1 MSIES
6 PSINVPAPSNRS
18 RLLQGS
24 DLLGTPEYPF
34 KRPFKLQYLPTL
46 ALLLLVLASSLSSIA
61 NGFAYDDVLIV
72 QDNTQIHTLSQVAFD
87 FVQGYWP
94 QQHGGALYRPL
105 TLVFFALQWAAGKG
119 APWVFHA
126 ANVALYAGLT
136 LALYGVGRRLLPRGA
151 AWLAA
156 AIFAVQPVHVEAV
169 GNVVGQAEL
178 TTALFVVLGLALYL
192 DTRTR
197 PALRARDSVGLLA
210 LLAAAGLCKEN
221 GIILPALLLA
231 AEVTVVEDQRSLR
244 SRIADLLPT
253 YLLLIIGAVLLM
265 AARRAA
271 LGATVGEYPA
281 LVLGGLGPRERVLT
295 MLGIVP
301 EWIRLFFW
309 PAHLRADYAPQEFD
323 AATRFAAPQLLGL
336 LLLLLAG
343 LSAAAARRRH
353 PAVAFGIA
361 WTAIALLP
369 VSNLLV
375 PTGVLIAERTLLL
388 PSIGVVIAVA
398 GLAAPVWS
406 GLRAA
411 SRPLAWGALAGVTAV
426 LAAGAARSADR
437 QAAWRDTPTV
447 LTQLVQDAPLDY
459 RAWLMY
465 GGHLRQAGR
474 VREAK
479 QAMLRAASLYRYDGR
494 VYEDLGQLVRFE
506 SGCAGAIPIFR
517 QGLTLDPGLKNARGR
532 LYVCLLEQGDTT
544 AAMAIAAE
552 GARRGQWFFQLVMLT
567 GPKRPSAPHP

>member
-1 MSIES
+1 
-6 PSINVPAPSNRS
+6 
-18 RLLQGS
+18 LQC
-24 DLLGTPEYPF
+24 
-34 KRPFKLQYLPTL
+34 LPTL

-72 QDNTQIHTLSQVAFD
+72 QDNTQIHTLSQMAFD

-126 ANVALYAGLT
+126 ANVALYAGLI
-136 LALYGVGRRLLPRGA
+136 LALYALGRRLLARGA

-156 AIFAVQPVHVEAV
+156 AIFAVHPVHVEAV

-178 TTALFVVLGLALYL
+178 TTALFVVLGLTLYL
-192 DTRTR
+192 DVRTR
-197 PALRARDSVGLLA
+197 PALRTRDSVGLLA

-231 AEVTVVEDQRSLR
+231 AEVTVVADQRSLR

-281 LVLGGLGPRERVLT
+281 LVLGGLGPRERMLT

-309 PAHLRADYAPQEFD
+309 PAHLRADYAPQEFN
-323 AATRFAAPQLLGL
+323 AATQFAAPQLLGV

-398 GLAAPVWS
+398 ALAAPVWS
-406 GLRAA
+406 RLRVA
-411 SRPLAWGALAGVTAV
+411 SRPLAWGPLAGVTAV

-437 QAAWRDTPTV
+437 QTAWRDTPTV

-465 GGHLRQAGR
+465 GGHLRQVGR

-479 QAMLRAASLYRYDGR
+479 QAMLRAASLYRHDGR

>member
-1 MSIES
+1 MPIES
-6 PSINVPAPSNRS
+6 PSTNAPATSDRS
-18 RLLQGS
+18 RFLQGP
-24 DLLGTPEYPF
+24 DPIGTAKFRF
-34 KRPFKLQYLPTL
+34 KQVLERQSVPTL
-46 ALLLLVLASSLSSIA
+46 ALLLIVLASSLSSIA
-61 NGFAYDDVLIV
+61 NGFAYDDALIV
-72 QDNTQIHTLSQVAFD
+72 RDNAQIHTLSQMAFD

-94 QQHGGALYRPL
+94 QEHGGALYRPL
-105 TLVFFALQWAAGKG
+105 TLVLFSFQWAAGHG
-119 APWVFHA
+119 APWVFHL

-136 LALYGVGRRLLPRGA
+136 LALYALGRRILPRGA

-156 AIFAVQPVHVEAV
+156 ALFAVHPVHVEAV

-178 TTALFVVLGLALYL
+178 TTALFVVLGLVLYL
-192 DTRTR
+192 DARTR
-197 PALRARDSVGLLA
+197 QALRARDSVGLLA

-231 AEVTVVEDQRSLR
+231 AEMAVVEDRRSLR
-244 SRIADLLPT
+244 SRLTDLLPT
-253 YLLLIIGAVLLM
+253 YLLLTVGAVLLM

-281 LVLGGLGPRERVLT
+281 LVLGGLGPWERLLT

-323 AATRFAAPQLLGL
+323 AATRFAGPQLLGL
-336 LLLLLAG
+336 LLLVLAG
-343 LSAAAARRRH
+343 LSAIAARRRH
-353 PAVAFGIA
+353 PAVTFGIA

-375 PTGVLIAERTLLL
+375 PTGVLLAERTLLL
-388 PSIGVVIAVA
+388 PSVGVVFAIA

-406 GLRAA
+406 RLHAG
-411 SRPLAWGALAGVTAV
+411 SRPLAWGTLAGVTALV
-426 LAAGAARSADR
+426 AAGAARSAER
-437 QAAWRDTPTV
+437 QAAWRDTPAV

-465 GGHLRQAGR
+465 GAHLRESGR

-479 QAMLRAASLYRYDGR
+479 QAMLRAASLYRRDGR

-506 SGCAGAIPIFR
+506 SGCARAIPIFR
-517 QGLTLDPGLKNARGR
+517 HGLVLDPGLPNARGR

-544 AAMAIAAE
+544 AAMAVAAE

-567 GPKRPSAPHP
+567 GPKRPSTPQP